1 MKIKAYK
8 RVLIVLGILLFLI
21 CLGSCNATKRAEK
34 KFQKAIN
41 KFGQKESAN
50 YIITKYPEYFKTKTI
65 HDTTIVKIPVIIP
78 GDTLNV
84 GFNCDS
90 LVQSLQDGT
99 TVALGENKKLKLEV
113 EKLGKR
119 LKIKSTLKP
128 DTIVV
133 HDTIP
138 VTVQV
143 PCPDIDMLSTKDV
156 ELLTEQLKHKKA
168 QVTNLY
174 LIIALLIAG
183 FIGFEY
189 FKYNKKQDK
198 TI

>member
-8 RVLIVLGILLFLI
+8 RVLIVLGILLSLI
-21 CLGSCNATKRAEK
+21 YLGSCNATKRAEK

-50 YIITKYPEYFKTKTI
+50 YIIKKYPEYFTTNTI
-65 HDTTIVKIPVIIP
+65 HDTTVVEIPVIIP
-78 GDTLNV
+78 GDTLNI

-99 TVALGENKKLKLEV
+99 TVALGENKKLKLEI

-128 DTIVV
+128 DTLTI
-133 HDTIP
+133 HDTVI
-138 VTVQV
+138 VTKQV
-143 PCPDIDMLSTKDV
+143 PCPDMDNLATHDSSILK
-156 ELLTEQLKHKKA
+156 EELKHKKS
-168 QVTNLY
+168 QITNLY

>member
-1 MKIKAYK
+1 MKMKAYK
-8 RVLIVLGILLFLI
+8 RVLIVIGMLLSLI
-21 CLGSCNATKRAEK
+21 YLGSCNATKRAEK

-50 YIITKYPEYFKTKTI
+50 YIVTKYPEYFKNQVV
-65 HDTTIVKIPVIIP
+65 HDTTIVKIPVVIP

-90 LVQSLQDGT
+90 LIEALQDGT

-138 VTVQV
+138 ISVQI

-156 ELLTEQLKHKKA
+156 EILTEQLKHKKA

-174 LIIALLIAG
+174 LIIAILIAG
-183 FIGFEY
+183 FIAFEY

>member
-1 MKIKAYK
+1 MKLPSYK
-8 RVLIVLGILLFLI
+8 QLIIVIYILLTLVALSA
-21 CLGSCNATKRAEK
+21 CNGSKRATRKFEK
-34 KFQKAIN
+34 AVK
-41 KFGQKESAN
+41 KFGQKEAVN
-50 YIITKYPEYFKTKTI
+50 YVISNYPEYFKNQVV
-65 HDTTIVKIPVIIP
+65 HDTTIVEIPVVIP

-90 LVQSLQDGT
+90 LIQSLQDGT
-99 TVALGENKKLKLEV
+99 SVVLGENKKLKIEV
-113 EKLGKR
+113 EKLGKK
-119 LKIKSTLKP
+119 LKFKSTLKP
-128 DTIVV
+128 DTLVI

-138 VTVQV
+138 ISVQV

-156 ELLTEQLKHKKA
+156 EILTEQLKHKKA

-174 LIIALLIAG
+174 LIIAILIAG
-183 FIGFEY
+183 FIAFEY